1 MPCPSC
7 HAPLGASDVECPSCG
22 VIVAKFKERRR
33 VQPPAGGTPARQP
46 ARTPAFLIIG
56 LGIGGAVILVT
67 AFWYFSI
74 RPRVLALQEA
84 PRAIKPTKPRTLKPV
99 ATPRHPFNLAYKLPF
114 SPLGAASNGSE
125 IIIGNRG
132 DPWGAMRLR
141 PAADGGFT
149 SQGVPI
155 IEPGNR
161 QKINVNAFAWNGSH
175 YVGITTGAWFGDSG
189 DVFTIHDPAT
199 LAILSRKAAPPLLG
213 CLAWDGQSYWAATRR
228 NTMDS
233 PEPSLLYRLD
243 ADFNVLATS
252 EAPAVG
258 CQGLAWDGQY
268 LWYGD
273 VFSDTV
279 QVLSVSGTPR
289 VVHKEEINL
298 SYLSGIVAF
307 QGGIWIVDYGDD
319 LLERVE
325 PSVRLAWTGS
335 PAPATNIAASVIPVA
350 PRDRAPIPNARDHNS
365 FADRKPDDAETL
377 DVTVELRDGAVFGSW
392 KIWFGSELF
401 TRRQS
406 SMLPQFVRYKVTVD
420 LPDGTDVE
428 REFDGTP
435 GEHAMS
441 DVRLAGAASGGEY
454 RVHIF
459 LHAQY
464 VTAEG
469 QGHILNRS
477 GSTLTLRQ

>member
-7 HAPLGASDVECPSCG
+7 NAPLGESAVECPSCG
-22 VIVAKFKERRR
+22 VIVAKWKERRR
-33 VQPPAGGTPARQP
+33 VPPPAGGTPARQP
-46 ARTPAFLIIG
+46 ARTPAFLIVG
-56 LGIGGAVILVT
+56 LGIGGAVLLIT

-74 RPRVLALQEA
+74 RPRVLALQDT
-84 PRAIKPTKPRTLKPV
+84 PREVRPGKPRTLKPID
-99 ATPRHPFNLAYKLPF
+99 APRRPFDIAYHLPS

-125 IIIGNRG
+125 IVIGNRG
-132 DPWGAMRLR
+132 DPWGATRLR
-141 PAADGGFT
+141 PAAEGGFT
-149 SQGVPI
+149 SQIVPI
-155 IEPGNR
+155 IEPRYR
-161 QKINVNAFAWNGSH
+161 QKMNVVAFAWNGRN
-175 YVGITTGAWFGDSG
+175 YVGIATGAWFGDSG

-199 LAILSRKAAPPLLG
+199 LAVLSRKAAPPLLG
-213 CLAWDGQSYWAATRR
+213 CLAWDGESYWAATRR
-228 NTMDS
+228 HTQDS

-243 ADFNVLATS
+243 ADFKVIATS
-252 EAPAVG
+252 EAPASG
-258 CQGLAWDGQY
+258 CQGLAWDGQF

-273 VFSDTV
+273 VFTDTIHV
-279 QVLSVSGTPR
+279 ISVSGTPR
-289 VVHKEEINL
+289 VVHKEELRL

-307 QGGIWIVDYGDD
+307 QGGIWVADYGDD
-319 LLERVE
+319 LLERIE
-325 PSVRLAWTGS
+325 PAVRLAWTGS
-335 PAPATNIAASVIPVA
+335 PAPAITASIIPFA
-350 PRDRAPIPNARDHNS
+350 PRDRAPIPFARHQDA

-377 DVTVELRDGAVFGSW
+377 ELAVELRDGAVFGSW
-392 KIWFGSELF
+392 KIWFGPEVF
-401 TRRQS
+401 TRRES
-406 SMLPQFVRYKVTVD
+406 GTLPQFVRYKVTVD

-441 DVRLAGAASGGEY
+441 AVRLADAGAAGEY